1 MNLVKLREQ
10 CANEIT
16 IIIRNPEDLDVHD
29 VDNVVRLVEYIVQVN
44 EFLEEAQEMW
54 EFLA

>member
-16 IIIRNPEDLDVHD
+16 IIIRNPEYLDVHD